1 MERLKRFI
9 VKEELVILTGD
20 LIQAMLLD
28 LFINR
33 VNSENDKVYMS
44 MGELYKEFDF
54 IKNIKQK
61 KIKNSF
67 DKLLKDNFIRDK
79 GVNTYYVNLSLIDS
93 KLREVGYYLEGFTF
107 DMKAERSND
116 NINNKEILDNNN
128 VYAIAREN
136 GFNLNQSIKNYLDRL
151 CNDYN
156 KKMVKMA
163 LYESGL
169 RNNKKIVYIE
179 GILKNWKKNKIE
191 LSQAN
196 PFYEE
201 DYKNNKGNRYNE
213 LHKISE
219 LTKRGWNQ

>member
-169 RNNKKIVYIE
+169 RKNKKIVYIE